1 MAETAIQWLQRKA
14 GAEKKIHK
22 SCLVG
27 GETFEFWMY
36 PLTIAEQKAA
46 TSKVGEDTT
55 DVGIELL
62 VRKALDANGQRMFQ
76 ADAGPIL
83 RNEIQK
89 DDVETLLIALL
100 TDKNEVE
107 APDLDMK
114 SRKGTA
120 KA

>member
-22 SCLVG
+22 SCEIG

-46 TSKVGEDTT
+46 SSKVGEDTT
-55 DVGIELL
+55 DIGIELL
-62 VRKALDANGQRMFQ
+62 VRKAMDENGNRLFQ

-83 RNEIQK
+83 RNQVQK

-107 APDLDMK
+107 APNLDMK
-114 SRKGTA
+114 SRKGTV

>member
-1 MAETAIQWLQRKA
+1 MAETAIQWLPAQSWRRKEDPQVLQRL
-14 GAEKKIHK
+14 E
-22 SCLVG
+22 
-27 GETFEFWMY
+27 ETFEFWMY

-46 TSKVGEDTT
+46 SSKVGEDTT
-55 DVGIELL
+55 DIGIELL
-62 VRKALDANGQRMFQ
+62 VRKAMDENGNRLFQ

-83 RNEIQK
+83 RNQVQK

-107 APDLDMK
+107 APNLDMK